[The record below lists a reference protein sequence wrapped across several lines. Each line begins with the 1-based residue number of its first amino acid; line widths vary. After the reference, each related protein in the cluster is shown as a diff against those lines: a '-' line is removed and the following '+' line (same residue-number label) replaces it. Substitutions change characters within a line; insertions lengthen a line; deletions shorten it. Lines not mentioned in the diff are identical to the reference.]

1 MERCDVPQI
10 SERQILTFSVQK
22 EDPASLLVII
32 I

>member
-10 SERQILTFSVQK
+10 SERQILTYSVQK
-22 EDPASLLVII
+22 EDSASLLVII